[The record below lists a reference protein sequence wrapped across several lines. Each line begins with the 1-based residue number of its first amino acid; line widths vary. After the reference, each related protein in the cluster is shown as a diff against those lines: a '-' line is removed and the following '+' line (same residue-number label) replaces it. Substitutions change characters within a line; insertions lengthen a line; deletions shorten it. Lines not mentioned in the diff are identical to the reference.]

1 MTVADASFLYEGG
14 PDGVLLIHGLTGTP
28 TEMRFVGKGLA
39 RAGFTAYGMQLAGH
53 CGAEADLL
61 ATGWRDWF
69 ASVEMAYTVLAK
81 RCRRVFV
88 AGLSMGAVLALHL
101 AAQQPEGLAGLALYS
116 TTLRYDGWAIPRLS
130 FLLPFVLRLPFGKRY
145 HFVESPPYGIKDERL
160 RKRVVANMFAGNSAA
175 AGLSGTPGLS
185 LRELWGLVAEVKRE
199 MPGIRTPALILHASQ
214 DDVTSI
220 WNAAYL
226 KEHLGGPTQTV
237 LLDDC
242 YHMITVDRQR
252 QEVVERTAGYFRSPA
267 CNGADEQRQSDPPCE
282 PIWDST
288 KFAPTTKNSGA
299 RGSLS

>member
-1 MTVADASFLYEGG
+1 MTTADTSFLYEGG

-28 TEMRFVGKGLA
+28 TEMKFVGKGLA
-39 RAGFTAYGMQLAGH
+39 RAGFTVYGMQLAGH
-53 CGAEADLL
+53 CGTEEDLL

-69 ASVEMAYTVLAK
+69 ASVEAAYTVLAQ

-101 AAQQPEGLAGLALYS
+101 AARRPRQLAGLALYS

-130 FLLPFVLRLPFGKRY
+130 FLLPLVLRLPFGHRY
-145 HFVESPPYGIKDERL
+145 RFVESHPYGIKDERL

-199 MPGIRTPALILHASQ
+199 MPGIRTPALIVHASQ

-226 KEHLGGPTQTV
+226 RRHLGGPTQTV

-252 QEVVERTAGYFRSPA
+252 QEVVERTAGYFRTLA
-267 CNGADEQRQSDPPCE
+267 CGAGTTAEQGGPE
-282 PIWDST
+282 P
-288 KFAPTTKNSGA
+288 
-299 RGSLS
+299 RGVCASA